1 MSNKPNN
8 KQSKTPFQGQE
19 QITHDLVEA
28 MYESFKKRCIAF
40 FHDKLLPL
48 GYTDFECYNLSFPF
62 GWDVHPYFC
71 FCVLRVDRNGREI
84 CAFNLDYR
92 PADSPKPL
100 MLYENFEELSD
111 IPPEYGDLR
120 NPAMPMQAPQFVYG
134 YFYRLGDALKSML
147 KGCSIDLRKP
157 LELYY

>member
-1 MSNKPNN
+1 MDSNKL
-8 KQSKTPFQGQE
+8 QSKTTKTPFQGQE
-19 QITHDLVEA
+19 QITHDLAEA

-48 GYTDFECYNLSFPF
+48 GYIEYEFYNLS
-62 GWDVHPYFC
+62 VQVTHPYFC
-71 FCVLRVDRNGREI
+71 FCVIRVDRNGKEI

-120 NPAMPMQAPQFVYG
+120 NPAIPLQAPQFVYG
-134 YFYRLGDALKSML
+134 YFSRLGDALKSML

-157 LELYY
+157 IELFY